1 MTTPSTKPTE
11 KGTLGLELLLG
22 TLTAFAP
29 LSIDMYLPA
38 LPRIAEDLQSS
49 APAIQLT
56 LASCFAGLALGQ
68 LFTGPLIDRFGRTRP
83 LYAGLALY
91 VLGSLGCALAPS
103 ASMLVAMRFVQALGG
118 SVALVV
124 PRAVVRDLWSG
135 ANAARTMSR
144 LMLVMGVAPI
154 LAPLLGGLVLQYS
167 GWRAIFV
174 VLAAVGAVALAC
186 VLKSL
191 PETAPPHVGSQ
202 SMLSRMG
209 ALMKDPDF
217 VGPALAGGFAQAGMF
232 AYIAGSPFVFISLY
246 GIPEE
251 HFGWFF
257 GVNAMGLIAVAQL
270 NRKLVTHLPLHRLL
284 RLALSLCVVTAVAVL
299 AVAWTG
305 FMGLWGIAVT
315 LFFFVSAMG
324 LVGPNAAAIAL
335 ERHAA
340 RAGMASAALGALQ
353 FTAAAGASWA
363 VSTFNNGT
371 AMPMAGVMAAM
382 ALLAWLAA
390 FFGLRARTRQQGAG
404 EGAQTHGPR
413 IVSSSSAP

>member
-1 MTTPSTKPTE
+1 MTTPSNTPAAR
-11 KGTLGLELLLG
+11 GTLGLELLLG

-49 APAIQLT
+49 APVIQLT

-83 LYAGLALY
+83 LYIGLALY
-91 VLGSLGCALAPS
+91 VLGSLGCALAPT
-103 ASMLVAMRFVQALGG
+103 APMLVAMRFAQALGG

-135 ANAARTMSR
+135 VDAARTMSR

-154 LAPLLGGLVLQYS
+154 LAPLLGGFVLQYS

-174 VLAAVGAVALAC
+174 VLAAVGAVALAF
-186 VLKSL
+186 VLKTL
-191 PETAPPHVGSQ
+191 PETAPPHSGSE
-202 SMLSRMG
+202 SVSSRLG
-209 ALMKDPDF
+209 ALLKDPDF

-246 GIPEE
+246 GVPEE
-251 HFGWFF
+251 RFGWFF
-257 GVNAMGLIAVAQL
+257 GLNAMGLIAVAQL

-284 RLALSLCVVTAVAVL
+284 RLALSLCVIAAAGVL

-305 FMGLWGIAVT
+305 FMGLWGIALA
-315 LFFFVSAMG
+315 LFVFVSAMG
-324 LVGPNAAAIAL
+324 LVGPNATAIAL

-340 RAGMASAALGALQ
+340 RAGIASAALGALQ
-353 FTAAAGASWA
+353 FSAAAGASWA

-371 AMPMAGVMAAM
+371 AMPMAGVMAVM
-382 ALLAWLAA
+382 AVLAWFAA
-390 FFGLRARTRQQGAG
+390 FLGLRARTRQQGAG
-404 EGAQTHGPR
+404 DVGGAAAGQGEVRTG
-413 IVSSSSAP
+413 

>member
-1 MTTPSTKPTE
+1 MTTSSNTPAAR
-11 KGTLGLELLLG
+11 GTLGLELLLG

-38 LPRIAEDLQSS
+38 LPRIAEDLGST
-49 APAIQLT
+49 APVVQLT

-91 VLGSLGCALAPS
+91 VLGSLGCALVPTAE
-103 ASMLVAMRFVQALGG
+103 ALVAMRFVQALGG

-135 ANAARTMSR
+135 ADAARTLSR
-144 LMLVMGVAPI
+144 LLLVMGVAPI
-154 LAPLLGGLVLQYS
+154 LAPLLGGFVLQYS
-167 GWRAIFV
+167 GWRAIFL
-174 VLAAVGAVALAC
+174 VLAAVGAVALAF
-186 VLKSL
+186 VLKTL
-191 PETAPPHVGSQ
+191 PETAPPHSGSQ
-202 SMLSRMG
+202 TMLSRLG
-209 ALMKDPDF
+209 AIVKDPDF

-232 AYIAGSPFVFISLY
+232 AYIAGSPFVFITLY
-246 GIPEE
+246 GVKEA

-257 GVNAMGLIAVAQL
+257 GANAMGLIAVAQL
-270 NRKLVTHLPLHRLL
+270 NRKLVTHLPLHRVL
-284 RLALSLCVVTAVAVL
+284 RLALSLCVITAVGVV

-315 LFFFVSAMG
+315 LFLFVSAMG

-335 ERHAA
+335 ERHAT
-340 RAGMASAALGALQ
+340 RAGIASAALGALQ

-390 FFGLRARTRQQGAG
+390 FFGLRVRARRRGAG
-404 EGAQTHGPR
+404 EVSGMESGQGPAR
-413 IVSSSSAP
+413 AG